1 MPRRFIGRNFRA
13 KYYVAVAIG
22 IYNITGQSS
31 IHSPTLMRRKI
42 ISKIADWRIIRHF
55 LKAPMPQWIVYVIDI
70 LIVFFSALFT
80 ILLGPGD
87 PTGGFDGWFFSWPN
101 RVGMV
106 VAVYALVFWII
117 KPYRSIIR
125 LSAIEDT
132 YHIALAVTA
141 ASAILSLIDIIV
153 QCTLSPRF
161 VGLWNIFVIGV
172 VIFAMMTVMRLLV
185 KYIYDAVTSL
195 DANRKRV
202 VVLGSA
208 LNSFALAAALQSETE
223 GRFRP
228 VMMLSLNHSNI
239 NTTISGIPI
248 REYNPDTVAQVFD
261 ECGCDTLLFLATQIE
276 FMRSGGADV
285 FLNNNIKLLMLNQI
299 EEFGVNDNQ
308 MPDISHHVQDIK
320 IEDLLGREP
329 IINNNPIIERNMH
342 GAVVMVTGAGGSI
355 GSEIVRQLC
364 RFGASKL
371 VLVDQAETPMHDLQ
385 LEINHD
391 YPKQNIELCIADVAN
406 RPRMEQIF
414 SSLRPRYVYHAA
426 AYKHV
431 PMMECNPTEAITT
444 NVFGTKNLADLA
456 VKYGVD
462 RFVMISTDKA
472 VNPTN
477 IMGASKRIAEIYT
490 QSLANKLR
498 QESTGTYTRFITT
511 RFGNVLGSNGSV
523 IPLFRKQIAKG
534 GPVTVTHRD
543 IIRYFMT
550 IPEACSLVLEA
561 GCMGSGGE
569 IYIFDMGK
577 PVKIYDLATRMI
589 SLAGLRPGKDIQ
601 IIETGLRPGEK
612 LYEELLNNHEQ
623 IIATNHKKIMIAKVR
638 LYDYDDVCTRLE
650 KLRAVTI
657 EGNTEDVVTQ
667 MKLLV
672 PEYKSQ
678 NSVWQALDARIDQS
692 MSIHE
697 QT

>member
-1 MPRRFIGRNFRA
+1 
-13 KYYVAVAIG
+13 
-22 IYNITGQSS
+22 
-31 IHSPTLMRRKI
+31 
-42 ISKIADWRIIRHF
+42 
-55 LKAPMPQWIVYVIDI
+55 MPQWIVYVIDI

>member
-1 MPRRFIGRNFRA
+1 
-13 KYYVAVAIG
+13 
-22 IYNITGQSS
+22 
-31 IHSPTLMRRKI
+31 MRRRI
-42 ISKIADWRIIRHF
+42 ISKLADCSIIRHF
-55 LKAPMPQWIVYVIDI
+55 LKAPMPQWVVLVCDI
-70 LIVFFSALFT
+70 LIVLFSAALT
-80 ILLGPGD
+80 ILLGHGD
-87 PTGGFDGWFFSWPN
+87 PTTSYHGWQFAWYIRISA
-101 RVGMV
+101 V
-106 VAVYALVFWII
+106 VAIYALTFYII

-132 YHIALAVTA
+132 YHIAISVVIASFTLGILEAVFQWTA
-141 ASAILSLIDIIV
+141 
-153 QCTLSPRF
+153 TPRF
-161 VGLWNIFVIGV
+161 IGLWNIFVIA
-172 VIFAMMTVMRLLV
+172 VITFALMTVVRIFV
-185 KYIYDAVTSL
+185 KYVYDAVSSI

-202 VVLGSA
+202 IVLGSA
-208 LNSFALAAALQSETE
+208 LNSFALAAALQSETD

-248 REYNPDTVAQVFD
+248 RDYNPDTIAQTF
-261 ECGCDTLLFLATQIE
+261 EEANCDTLLFLATQIE

-299 EEFGVNDNQ
+299 EEFDTNDSQTPN
-308 MPDISHHVQDIK
+308 ISPHVQDIK

-329 IINNNPIIERNMH
+329 IINNNPVIEQSMH
-342 GAVVMVTGAGGSI
+342 GAVVMVTGASGSI

-364 RFGASKL
+364 RFGAAKL

-385 LEINHD
+385 LEIAQKF
-391 YPKQNIELCIADVAN
+391 PRQNIEMYIADVAN
-406 RPRMEQIF
+406 HDRMEHIF
-414 SSLRPRYVYHAA
+414 ATTRPRYIYHAA

-431 PMMECNPTEAITT
+431 PMMESNPTEAVTT
-444 NVFGTKNLADLA
+444 NIFGTKNLADLA
-456 VKYGVD
+456 VKYNVD

-498 QESTGTYTRFITT
+498 RESDGPYTRFITT

-523 IPLFRKQIAKG
+523 IPLFRKQIEQG

-561 GCMGSGGE
+561 GCMGTGGE

-577 PVKIYDLATRMI
+577 PVKIYDLATKMI

-612 LYEELLNNHEQ
+612 LFEELLTDHEQ
-623 IIATNHKKIMIAKVR
+623 ITTTKHSKIMIAKVR
-638 LYDYDDVCTRLE
+638 LYDYNDVCDRLQSLYVANHQGDEIQIVTR
-650 KLRAVTI
+650 
-657 EGNTEDVVTQ
+657 
-667 MKLLV
+667 MKQLV

-678 NSVWQALDARIDQS
+678 NSVWQSIDDKILDSQV
-692 MSIHE
+692 IHE
-697 QT
+697 QTINI

>member
-1 MPRRFIGRNFRA
+1 
-13 KYYVAVAIG
+13 
-22 IYNITGQSS
+22 
-31 IHSPTLMRRKI
+31 
-42 ISKIADWRIIRHF
+42 
-55 LKAPMPQWIVYVIDI
+55 MPQWIVYVIDI

-299 EEFGVNDNQ
+299 EEFGINDNQ

>member
-1 MPRRFIGRNFRA
+1 
-13 KYYVAVAIG
+13 
-22 IYNITGQSS
+22 
-31 IHSPTLMRRKI
+31 
-42 ISKIADWRIIRHF
+42 
-55 LKAPMPQWIVYVIDI
+55 
-70 LIVFFSALFT
+70 
-80 ILLGPGD
+80 
-87 PTGGFDGWFFSWPN
+87 
-101 RVGMV
+101 
-106 VAVYALVFWII
+106 
-117 KPYRSIIR
+117 
-125 LSAIEDT
+125 
-132 YHIALAVTA
+132 
-141 ASAILSLIDIIV
+141 
-153 QCTLSPRF
+153 
-161 VGLWNIFVIGV
+161 
-172 VIFAMMTVMRLLV
+172 MMTVMRLLV

-299 EEFGVNDNQ
+299 EEFGINDNQ

>member
-1 MPRRFIGRNFRA
+1 
-13 KYYVAVAIG
+13 
-22 IYNITGQSS
+22 
-31 IHSPTLMRRKI
+31 MRRRI
-42 ISKIADWRIIRHF
+42 ISNIADWRIIRHF
-55 LKAPMPQWIVYVIDI
+55 LKAPLPQWVVLVCDI
-70 LIVFFSALFT
+70 LIVFFSALIT
-80 ILLGPGD
+80 ILFGHGD
-87 PTGGFDGWFFSWPN
+87 PTAGFPGWIFDWPA
-101 RVGMV
+101 RAGVV
-106 VAVYALVFWII
+106 VAVYAFVFCLV

-132 YHIALAVTA
+132 YHIALSVVLSSAVLF
-141 ASAILSLIDIIV
+141 IIDIIT
-153 QCTLSPRF
+153 QCSASIRL
-161 VGLWNIFVIGV
+161 VGMWNIFVIGV
-172 VIFAMMTVMRLLV
+172 ITFALMTVVRLLV

-208 LNSFALAAALQSETE
+208 LNSFALAAVLQSETD

-248 REYNPDTVAQVFD
+248 RDYNPDTVAQVFE

-299 EEFGVNDNQ
+299 EEFGVNDDQ

-329 IINNNPIIERNMH
+329 IINNNPLIEQNMH

-355 GSEIVRQLC
+355 GSEIARQLC

-385 LEINHD
+385 LEITHN
-391 YPKQNIELCIADVAN
+391 YPNQDIELCIADVAN

-414 SSLRPRYVYHAA
+414 ASLKPRYVYHAA

-498 QESTGTYTRFITT
+498 RECTDAYTRFITT

-523 IPLFRKQIAKG
+523 IPLFRRQIAEG

-561 GCMGSGGE
+561 GCMGAGGE

-601 IIETGLRPGEK
+601 IVETGLRPGEK

-638 LYDYDDVCTRLE
+638 LYDYDDVCSRLE
-650 KLRAVTI
+650 KLRALTI
-657 EGNTEDVVTQ
+657 EGKTEDVVMQ

-678 NSVWQALDARIDQS
+678 NSVWQAIDNRIDKS
-692 MSIHE
+692 KSIHE
-697 QT
+697 QP

>member
-1 MPRRFIGRNFRA
+1 
-13 KYYVAVAIG
+13 
-22 IYNITGQSS
+22 
-31 IHSPTLMRRKI
+31 
-42 ISKIADWRIIRHF
+42 
-55 LKAPMPQWIVYVIDI
+55 MPQWIVYVIDI

-101 RVGMV
+101 RVGMA

-299 EEFGVNDNQ
+299 EEFGINDNQ

>member
-1 MPRRFIGRNFRA
+1 
-13 KYYVAVAIG
+13 
-22 IYNITGQSS
+22 
-31 IHSPTLMRRKI
+31 MRRRI
-42 ISKIADWRIIRHF
+42 ISKLADWRLIRHF
-55 LKAPMPQWIVYVIDI
+55 LKAPMPQWVVYVCDV
-70 LIVFFSALFT
+70 LIVIFGAILTLLF
-80 ILLGPGD
+80 GHGD
-87 PTGGFDGWFFSWPN
+87 PTSGHAGWLFSWPA
-101 RVGMV
+101 RAAAV
-106 VAVYALVFWII
+106 VAVYAAVFYII

-132 YHIALAVTA
+132 YHIALAVV
-141 ASAILSLIDIIV
+141 SSSLILGVLEAGV
-153 QCTLSPRF
+153 QWTGTPRF

-172 VIFAMMTVMRLLV
+172 ITFALMTVVRIFI
-185 KYIYDAVTSL
+185 KYVYDAVTSI

-208 LNSFALAAALQSETE
+208 LNSFALAAALQSETD

-248 REYNPDTVAQVFD
+248 RDYNPETVGQVFE

-299 EEFGVNDNQ
+299 EEFDINDNQ
-308 MPDISHHVQDIK
+308 TPNISPHVQDIK
-320 IEDLLGREP
+320 IEDLLGRDP
-329 IINNNPIIERNMH
+329 IVNDNPLIAQSMH

-364 RFGASKL
+364 RFGAAKL

-385 LEINHD
+385 LEITHD
-391 YPKQNIELCIADVAN
+391 YPGQDIELCIADVAN
-406 RPRMEQIF
+406 PKRMEQIF
-414 SSLRPRYVYHAA
+414 KTLRPRYVYHAA

-444 NVFGTKNLADLA
+444 NVFGSKNLADLA
-456 VKYGVD
+456 VRYGVD
-462 RFVMISTDKA
+462 RFVMVSTDKA

-477 IMGASKRIAEIYT
+477 IMGASKRIAEIYI

-498 QESTGTYTRFITT
+498 RESDGAYTRFITT

-523 IPLFRKQIAKG
+523 IPLFRKQIAEG

-561 GCMGSGGE
+561 GSMGTGGE

-589 SLAGLRPGKDIQ
+589 SLAGLRPGKDIK
-601 IIETGLRPGEK
+601 IVETGLRPGEK

-638 LYDYDDVCTRLE
+638 LYDYDDVCSRL
-650 KLRAVTI
+650 KTLRETADRGDTPEAVA
-657 EGNTEDVVTQ
+657 Q
-667 MKLLV
+667 MKRLV

-678 NSVWQALDARIDQS
+678 NSVWQAIDDKIDQS
-692 MSIHE
+692 EVIHE
-697 QT
+697 QQ